1 MVKRILALSLL
12 TVLLSALLQS
22 CAVTKKSEG
31 YIATTDDT
39 KANFAWQCCTA
50 PVGARTGNC
59 IHAIWGEYTTCNE
72 HNPDWSEGDGCKYST
87 DPHNTDAS
95 VFCAEKTDATPVKVD
110 CPAWAK
116 CESSCWGVM
125 NVCLSYHPAA
135 DSDGCNNDMIACTA
149 VCDNKLP
156 RPGYALCM
164 SENPPPPL

>member
-95 VFCAEKTDATPVKVD
+95 VFCAEKTDATSVLVD

-116 CESSCWGVM
+116 CENKCWNAM
-125 NVCLSYHPAA
+125 SLCSTYHNTA
-135 DSDGCNNDMIACTA
+135 DSNGCNNALITCTA
-149 VCDNKLP
+149 KCDSNLP
-156 RPGYALCM
+156 LPGYVLCM
-164 SENPPPPL
+164 SENPPPSL